1 MKDFNPKDFAALIG
15 IDWADK
21 KHDICELPTVHP
33 VFSFSVISSKPESI
47 HDWAMSLRERYPDKS
62 VAVAC
67 ELKKG
72 PLINALLKYDH
83 ITIFPINPSTVA
95 KYRKAWIPSGAKS
108 DPSDAKLQTEI
119 LRDHGNKL
127 SAIEPDSAEVRAL
140 AQLVEFRRKLVQDRV
155 DLTNTITAYLKNYFP
170 QVLDWFKEKDTHV
183 FCDFITRWPSLQHA
197 RRARKQTL
205 IGFFNQHNARYL
217 AVNQQRIEQI
227 RTATA
232 LTEDPGVV
240 EPSRLM
246 IELLTPQLK
255 ALLEAIE
262 RMDQEIKQ
270 RYKAMPDNELF
281 SSFPAAGPQMAPRL
295 MVAFGSNRDR
305 YATAHELQKYS
316 GIAPVIE
323 SSGNKTWTHW
333 RYSCPTFLR
342 QTFVEWAG
350 LTVRYSFW
358 ARAYYEQQKSKG
370 KPHNTIMRSLAFKW
384 IRIMFKCWKEQ
395 TPYDESKYLQALRD
409 RNAPL
414 LKFAV
419 GA

>member
-1 MKDFNPKDFAALIG
+1 
-15 IDWADK
+15 
-21 KHDICELPTVHP
+21 
-33 VFSFSVISSKPESI
+33 
-47 HDWAMSLRERYPDKS
+47 
-62 VAVAC
+62 
-67 ELKKG
+67 
-72 PLINALLKYDH
+72 LLKYDH

-227 RTATA
+227 MTATA

-255 ALLEAIE
+255 ALLKAIE

-305 YATAHELQKYS
+305 YAAAHELQKYS